1 MRRFAPQLFAQLF
14 CISLFVLAVSIS
26 QAQNPSRAIQDRVQ
40 NREAVLENLRSTVN
54 VPKVVARHNDQ
65 ARLQAQVELRNDFRN
80 LQIANN
86 QLMARVFESASIP
99 NEKITHREIRSRLGE
114 IRKLAERLRFN
125 FGIQKLKAFE
135 QSSGVALKPGLLQLD
150 KAVMSFVENPFFQQP
165 KVYDSELVSRAER
178 DIGEVLRL
186 TEALRKVIKEN

>member
-1 MRRFAPQLFAQLF
+1 M
-14 CISLFVLAVSIS
+14 
-26 QAQNPSRAIQDRVQ
+26 
-40 NREAVLENLRSTVN
+40 
-54 VPKVVARHNDQ
+54 
-65 ARLQAQVELRNDFRN
+65 
-80 LQIANN
+80 
-86 QLMARVFESASIP
+86 
-99 NEKITHREIRSRLGE
+99 
-114 IRKLAERLRFN
+114 RFN